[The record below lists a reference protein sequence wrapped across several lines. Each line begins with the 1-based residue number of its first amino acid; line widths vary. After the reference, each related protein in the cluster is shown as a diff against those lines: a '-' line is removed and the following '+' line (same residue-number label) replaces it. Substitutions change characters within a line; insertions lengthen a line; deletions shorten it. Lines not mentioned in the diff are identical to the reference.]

1 MQVMDLSKRFWGYSM
16 EITNNNLI
24 GNFSTKHI
32 KEIASRFSLLTKQA
46 REEYK
51 PLVYNIIDNNLKEDN
66 EIQRILDGILDF
78 CYDEKMLLLYRKLCK
93 YYYDINPVVTI
104 EYIGFYR
111 EMYDEGN
118 QINSTGAKDE

>member
-1 MQVMDLSKRFWGYSM
+1 M

-24 GNFSTKHI
+24 GNCSTKHI

-111 EMYDEGN
+111 EIYDEGN